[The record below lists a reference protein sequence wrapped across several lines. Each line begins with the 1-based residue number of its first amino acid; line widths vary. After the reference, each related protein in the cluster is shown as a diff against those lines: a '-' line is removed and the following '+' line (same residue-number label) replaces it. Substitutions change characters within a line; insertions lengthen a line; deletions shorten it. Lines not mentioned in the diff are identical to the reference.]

1 MNDRYRVN
9 LTHDELQAI
18 VSAMFDKAMESER
31 YLRGTTMPDVPG
43 PEDLCCD
50 YHRRQY
56 EHRKGIHDEL
66 QQRYEADR
74 LLAETLEA
82 LIA

>member
-1 MNDRYRVN
+1 MSDKYQIS
-9 LTHDELQAI
+9 LTHDELQAL

-31 YLRGTTMPDVPG
+31 YLRGTKVPDVPG

-50 YHRRQY
+50 YHRSQY
-56 EHRKGIHDEL
+56 EHRKNIQDEL
-66 QQRYEADR
+66 RKRYESDR